1 MCTLVL
7 HSRRRARQ
15 AFFRF
20 DGRSCEGAFTHYRY
34 SHRQPTPV
42 APIHALRP
50 PCRRRAL
57 GRGGRA
63 AALLPGKRPGGSTVA
78 TKICSRR
85 NLLELDVQHDEV
97 ELAVEQLGVVVV
109 ARLLEDHIE
118 LRELAHL
125 AECGCEQTGTQAR
138 APARAKSE
146 ALIACTGQARGGPAA
161 PFGAGQ
167 SARGRDKSEDRFAC
181 GHLDRARGSG
191 LRASEAPLRLR
202 LGRFNGALGFQVTQS
217 FLFPPLQE

>member
-138 APARAKSE
+138 APARAESE
-146 ALIACTGQARGGPAA
+146 PLIACTGQAAA
-161 PFGAGQ
+161 
-167 SARGRDKSEDRFAC
+167 ARPLLLAP
-181 GHLDRARGSG
+181 RAERAWPRQMSGSFC
-191 LRASEAPLRLR
+191 LRPSGSRTR
-202 LGRFNGALGFQVTQS
+202 LGASS
-217 FLFPPLQE
+217 F